1 MKRSFLLI
9 LSALLFFS
17 SHAQGIKIKNLR
29 NSMTMLITRYDNNPT
44 TAYLYA
50 SKLGIPEMFDDN
62 SFGDNLLYMNGGP
75 IKDNSFQIEMALE
88 AGKFGQKILRT
99 ILYDEQKNEFTKEI
113 MFSRGEYTA
122 TDLDYKVAM
131 DSKKKDYVLKDMGEW
146 LMKNIYVEVIDCR
159 EFVDWKAETYGDYSN
174 KYLNALNSAQQK
186 TLIGEIYLYKLD
198 IDEVL
203 EDQSFWNLIDFENNN
218 NSVRENF
225 NNYSFQFKKI
235 KSTPFKVTESQAASG
250 FFSAAS
256 ELLNVYNPAAQQM
269 KSDEQLLTS
278 MLEKAIEKSHATL
291 CSSLP
296 NFSIGQSVFDIYP
309 VRIKVGKKQSLKN
322 NALYEITEYVDND
335 STEHHV
341 AWVRAKRVAD
351 NRFVS
356 KGKST
361 PSTFYK
367 VAGGAIKKGMTAKY
381 VPQKGIEIAVG
392 HNGGNT
398 LISGSFVELTSFYF
412 GVPKTRWGLRGIFGN
427 ARTDISENASAAR
440 NNVFFTASNIN
451 VEGFLNHTMKIGFLR
466 LIPKIGMYYSMGT
479 IKNYEEKGRVG
490 LPMSDWGATSP
501 IKFTSLGFTTGAA
514 LGLNFGRNFQLSFRY
529 DYFSP
534 LDNPVSSTTLTYN
547 RVVIDP
553 IFKAKGVYGVG
564 VTLFG
569 F

>member
-17 SHAQGIKIKNLR
+17 SYAQGIKIKNLR
-29 NSMTMLITRYDNNPT
+29 NSMTMLMTKYDYNPT

-50 SKLGIPEMFDDN
+50 NDLDIPDMFDPN
-62 SFGDNLLYMNGGP
+62 ILRENILYMGGSP
-75 IKDNSFQIEMALE
+75 AKDNSFLIEMALE
-88 AGKFGQKILRT
+88 RGNFGQKILRT
-99 ILYDEQKNEFTKEI
+99 ILYDEQKNEFTKQI
-113 MFSRGEYTA
+113 MFDRGEYTA

-131 DSKKKDYVLKDMGEW
+131 DSKKKEYVLKDMGEW

-159 EFVDWKAETYGDYSN
+159 EFIDLKAETYGDYSN

-186 TLIGEIYLYKLD
+186 LLIGEIHLYKLD
-198 IDEVL
+198 IDEML
-203 EDQSFWNLIDFENNN
+203 EDQSFWDMIDFENNN
-218 NSVRENF
+218 NSIREKF
-225 NNYSFQFKKI
+225 NSY
-235 KSTPFKVTESQAASG
+235 PFKFTKINSTTFRITESRTVSG
-250 FFSAAS
+250 V
-256 ELLNVYNPAAQQM
+256 LNVVNDLMKINNPAAQQL
-269 KSDEQLLTS
+269 KSDEELFTS
-278 MLEKAIEKSHATL
+278 MIRKAIEKSHATL

-309 VRIKVGKKQSLKN
+309 VRIKVGKKQSLRK
-322 NALYEITEYVDND
+322 NALYEVKELVGND
-335 STEHHV
+335 STEQHV
-341 AWVRAKRVAD
+341 AWIRAKKVAD

-367 VAGGAIKKGMTAKY
+367 VSGGVIKKGMTTKY
-381 VPQKGIEIAVG
+381 VPEKGIEITVG

-398 LISGSFVELTSFYF
+398 LISGSFVELASIYL
-412 GVPKTRWGLRGIFGN
+412 GPPKTRWVLRGIFGT